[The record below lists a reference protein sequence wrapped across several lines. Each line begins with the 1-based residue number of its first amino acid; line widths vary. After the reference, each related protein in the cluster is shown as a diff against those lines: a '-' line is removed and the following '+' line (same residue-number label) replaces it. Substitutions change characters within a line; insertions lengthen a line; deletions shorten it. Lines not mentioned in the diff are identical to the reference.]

1 MPVFKARDLLNIS
14 ANEIM
19 DFPEWFK
26 LEFEDGVEEVCREH
40 TFYSRFYWEFHKEF
54 PLIPMLKSH
63 HLQLILGDN
72 DYESNSHLKLCE
84 SIQETILER
93 YDYWNTPINRQ
104 IAKLTKHLT
113 NNMTNGM
120 ALFAS
125 SHVSSITLEELILV
139 IRHKR
144 VVEVLDKM
152 EKGEASPEEA
162 YAVGHDV
169 LMNDPVIR
177 LTGLGIAYRGGSIKR
192 NQCLQAV
199 ISVGIRTETDGA
211 IFDWSIRP
219 GYGEGIT
226 EIAEY
231 VADSRGAPKA
241 LKSSEDPIQQSDY
254 LSRRLKLVAN
264 VCKEV
269 EPCDCGTTKTLHWY
283 ILPEIKDSSGNI
295 VQKSGLKGIE
305 GRYHYTEDGELARI
319 TGKEKE
325 LEGTYIH
332 LRDPLKCTLKNGHN
346 FCRICFGDL
355 WYNLQEVT
363 NVGYSCVAA
372 FMELIIQLT
381 LSTKHVVGSAIG
393 EAIRI
398 SPTVSRYFKTG
409 KKKNQYYLNNVL
421 KKMKLR
427 LVIPRLS
434 ITGLDKLNPLELED
448 VSASQIS
455 RISRVMLKFVENG
468 GEQSE
473 VIDLSQGS
481 RTVFMTQEF
490 IAFALANR
498 WIIDEEVNYE
508 FDLEG
513 WDFSF
518 GIFALPEME
527 MSFAERG
534 AEIGKMIESNM
545 EEIGDR
551 YQPDSPA
558 KTLAE
563 LYELVSR
570 SLDIPL
576 VCLSVLIYANSIAG
590 PNDYRLARYSETPV
604 LGVANLVIR
613 NRSMSNALSYQTLTD
628 IVFNPRSFFPN
639 GRPDSDMD
647 VFFDPLAVV
656 SQLDPAIL
664 L

>member
-1 MPVFKARDLLNIS
+1 MN
-14 ANEIM
+14 
-19 DFPEWFK
+19 FPEWFN
-26 LEFEDGVEEVCREH
+26 LEFDDGVALVCREH
-40 TFYSRFYWEFHKEF
+40 TFFSRFFWEFHREF
-54 PLIPMLKSH
+54 PLIPILKAH
-63 HLQLILGDN
+63 HLEMVLGDG
-72 DYESNSHLKLCE
+72 DYESKTHTKLCE
-84 SIQETILER
+84 AIQKSILEK
-93 YDYWNTPINRQ
+93 YDYWNTPINLKV
-104 IAKLTKHLT
+104 AKLTKHLT
-113 NNMTNGM
+113 NDMTNGM
-120 ALFAS
+120 SLFS
-125 SHVSSITLEELILV
+125 STHVSTITLEELILV
-139 IRHKR
+139 IRHPR
-144 VVEVLDKM
+144 VMEVLNRMD
-152 EKGEASPEEA
+152 KGEATPEEA
-162 YAVGHDV
+162 YATGHDV
-169 LMNDPVIR
+169 LMEDPVVR

-199 ISVGIRTETDGA
+199 VSVGIRTETDGA
-211 IFDWSIRP
+211 IFDWSIRA
-219 GYGEGIT
+219 GYGEGIS
-226 EIAEY
+226 EIADY
-231 VADSRGAPKA
+231 AADSRGAPKA

-269 EPCDCGTTKTLHWY
+269 EPCDCGTTKTIHWFV
-283 ILPEIKDSSGNI
+283 LPEVKDEKGFV
-295 VQKSGLKGIE
+295 VQKSGLANIE
-305 GRYHYTEDGELARI
+305 GRYYYNDDGELIRI

-332 LRDPLKCTLKNGHN
+332 LRDPLKCALPNGHN

-381 LSTKHVVGSAIG
+381 LSTKHVVGSAVG

-398 SPTVSRYFKTG
+398 APSVSRYFKTG
-409 KKKNQYYLNNVL
+409 KKKNQYYLNTVL
-421 KKMKLR
+421 RKMQLR
-427 LVIPRLS
+427 IVIPRLS
-434 ITGLDKLNPLELED
+434 ITGLDKLDVDELED
-448 VSASQIS
+448 VSASMIS

-468 GEQSE
+468 GEQTE
-473 VIDLSQGS
+473 VVELSQGN

-490 IAFALANR
+490 ISFALTR
-498 WIIDEEVNYE
+498 GWVIDEGVNYE
-508 FDLEG
+508 FNLDG
-513 WDFSF
+513 WDFAE

-534 AEIGKMIESNM
+534 SEIGKMIESNM
-545 EEIGDR
+545 EAISER

-563 LYELVSR
+563 LNELVSR

-613 NRSMSNALSYQTLTD
+613 NRSLSNALSYERLVE
-628 IVFNPRSFFPN
+628 IIFNPRSFFPN

-647 VFFDPLAVV
+647 VFFDPLEVCKR
-656 SQLDPAIL
+656 LDPAVL
-664 L
+664 V